1 MNLIKKYWFLIGLV
15 LVFAITL
22 ADVSNLTAE
31 AGRWCKQHYGPNLVI
46 FLVFLFSGLIL
57 DPAQIR
63 AGLANFKGTVHALI
77 LIFIISPLL
86 AALLQFLPIHT
97 GIKIGLFLVAVMPTT
112 LSSGVVMTGA
122 AGGRM
127 AHSLVITVIAN
138 MLAVATIPIS
148 LSLLLDLT
156 GNETAIV
163 IDKAAVMMKI
173 GLFVVL
179 PLLIGL
185 VGRAIFHRRVTQCS
199 SRFQLTNQLLILGIV
214 WMGISQSK
222 PVVLKSQEQLIVI
235 VLLVFAFHLALLAAA
250 WISIRF
256 FRIPPGRRESILF
269 MGIQKTL
276 PLSVILQVTLFPEY
290 GEALLVCVGHHFISL
305 MIDGFLVGRLR
316 PAAKPSS
323 SK

>member
-1 MNLIKKYWFLIGLV
+1 MNLLNLIKKYWFLAGLV

-22 ADVSNLTAE
+22 ADVTNLTVE

-46 FLVFLFSGLIL
+46 LLVFLFSGMIL
-57 DPAQIR
+57 DPRRIR
-63 AGLANFKGTVHALI
+63 AGLADLKGTVHALI
-77 LIFIISPLL
+77 LIFIISPVL
-86 AALLQFLPIHT
+86 AACLQFLPINA

-148 LSLLLDLT
+148 LSLLLELT

-163 IDKAAVMMKI
+163 IDKASVMIKI

-185 VGRAIFHRRVTQCS
+185 FARSILYSWIQGHT
-199 SRFQLTNQLLILGIV
+199 SRFQIINQLLILGIV
-214 WMGISQSK
+214 WMGIAQSK
-222 PVVLKSQEQLIVI
+222 PVVLSSQGQLLII
-235 VLLVFAFHLALLAAA
+235 VLLVFAFHLTLLGSA
-250 WISIRF
+250 WLSIRF
-256 FRIPPGRRESILF
+256 FQISPGRRESILF

-276 PLSVILQVTLFPEY
+276 PLSVILQVSLFPEY

-316 PAAKPSS
+316 PAA
-323 SK
+323 

>member
-1 MNLIKKYWFLIGLV
+1 MKLLNLIKKYWFLISLV

-57 DPAQIR
+57 DPALIR
-63 AGLANFKGTVHALI
+63 EGLANFKGTVHALI
-77 LIFIISPLL
+77 LIFIMSPIL
-86 AALLQFLPIHT
+86 AALLQILPIHA

-138 MLAVATIPIS
+138 MLAVATIPVS
-148 LSLLLDLT
+148 LSLLLGIT
-156 GNETAIV
+156 GKEAAIV
-163 IDKAAVMMKI
+163 IDKSAVMAKI

-179 PLLIGL
+179 PLLAGL
-185 VGRAIFHRRVTQCS
+185 AARLRFSRWIPSQS
-199 SRFQLTNQLLILGIV
+199 QRFQLFNQLLILVIV
-214 WMGISQSK
+214 WMGISQSR
-222 PVVLKSQEQLIVI
+222 PVVLESGAQLIVI
-235 VLLVFAFHLALLAAA
+235 VLLIFAFHLMLLYTA
-250 WISIRF
+250 WTSIRF
-256 FRIPPGRRESILF
+256 LKIPPGERESILF

-290 GEALLVCVGHHFISL
+290 GQALLVCVGHHFISL

-316 PAAKPSS
+316 PAAG
-323 SK
+323 